1 MKYLVV
7 AIFVMCIS
15 ASLADAPI
23 PIRIDVSTTY
33 QTIDHFGA
41 SDCWSF
47 QKIGAWDIENK
58 ERVADLLFSPEKGIG
73 VSAWRFNIGGGIN
86 RQTISHPWRTVET
99 FEVAEGVYDWSRQAE
114 ERWFLHAAKERGVK
128 QFIAFVNSPPGRM
141 TRNGYTN
148 CTEGLGSTNLKPGY
162 EDQFVR
168 YVVDILKFFRD
179 QEGITF
185 NYISPVNEPQWEW
198 NNSNQEGNRAG
209 NDDIIAIVKAL
220 HAELQRQK
228 VDTEISIVESGD
240 IKSWHQLNSG
250 MTAKYGVK
258 YGNYLQELIDN
269 PAISDKISTHFAG
282 HSYWSDRLDGQMVEH
297 RLTARPFFSDYFAQG
312 WTYWMTEYC
321 ILDGPEGA
329 GGNGRD
335 VTIKSA
341 LDVARIIHYD
351 LTHLDASAWSWWT
364 AVSPENYK
372 DGLIYT
378 NYKSNPASQS
388 IIESKILWAYGNF
401 SRYIRPGS
409 VRIKLTGANNKYGLL
424 GSAYV
429 NETGDRLFLIFVNVA
444 EKDIPVTL
452 QLSGLAPEYVVRTL
466 TPYIT
471 SNKNDENLKPYP
483 PINPADTYTV
493 PARSVMTL
501 VGDIQNNTQ
510 INSGQAIQP
519 RTVRWVKNYP
529 NPFNNK
535 TRIDFAL
542 DKPADIEL
550 SIYNNMGQ
558 KVKTLSSGSQMAGSC
573 SVDWDATDAF
583 GRVISSGVY
592 FCVLASTEGEKTIKL
607 LVLQ

>member
-7 AIFVMCIS
+7 VILVMWRFAC
-15 ASLADAPI
+15 LADV
-23 PIRIDVSTTY
+23 PIRIDVSATY

-47 QKIGAWDIENK
+47 QKIGAWDNENK
-58 ERVADLLFSPEKGIG
+58 ERVADLLFSPTRGIG
-73 VSAWRFNIGGGIN
+73 LSAWRFNIGGGIN
-86 RQTISHPWRTVET
+86 RTTISHPWRTVET

-114 ERWFLHAAKERGVK
+114 ERWFLHAAKARGVE

-148 CTEGLGSTNLKPGY
+148 CTERLGSTNLKPGY
-162 EDQFVR
+162 EDQFAR
-168 YVVDILKFFRD
+168 YLVDILKFFRD

-185 NYISPVNEPQWEW
+185 THISPVNEPQWEW
-198 NNSNQEGNRAG
+198 NNSNQEGNRAA
-209 NDDIIAIVKAL
+209 NNDIIAIVKSL

-250 MTAKYGVK
+250 MTTKYSER
-258 YGNYLQELIDN
+258 YGNYLPELVAN
-269 PAISDKISTHFAG
+269 PDISDKISKHFAG
-282 HSYWSDRLDGQMVEH
+282 HSYWSDRLDGQLVEH
-297 RLTARPFFSDYFAQG
+297 RLSARPFFTDYFAQG

-321 ILDGPEGA
+321 ILDGAEGA

-335 VTIKSA
+335 LTIKSA
-341 LDVARIIHYD
+341 LDVARVIHVD
-351 LTHLDASAWSWWT
+351 LTYLNASAWNWWT

-429 NETGDRLFLIFVNVA
+429 NETGDRLILIFVNVA
-444 EKDIPVTL
+444 EKEIAVTL
-452 QLSGLAPEYVVRTL
+452 ELSGLAPNTIVSTL

-471 SNKNDENLKPYP
+471 SDKNDENLKLLPSIHP
-483 PINPADTYTV
+483 SDTYTV
-493 PARSVMTL
+493 PARSVVTL

-510 INSGQAIQP
+510 INSGQTMPPNMI
-519 RTVRWVKNYP
+519 RWVKNYP

-535 TRIDFAL
+535 TKIDFAL

-550 SIYNNMGQ
+550 SIYNSRGQ
-558 KVKTLSSGSQMAGSC
+558 KVKTLFSGWQPAGS
-573 SVDWDATDAF
+573 SSLSWDATDAD
-583 GRVISSGVY
+583 GAAISSGVY
-592 FCVLASTEGEKTIKL
+592 VCLLQSTVGEKTIKL